1 MNLQAITVAAAL
13 ALLPVLVAEAQAAAA
28 IDVTIWDKGAEA
40 EMLTGM
46 GYGANKVDHNKLN
59 MGLKLSRDRVP
70 AGDVTFKVTNDSK
83 ETIHEMLVLP
93 IAAPGQS
100 PPYVEGE
107 SRIDEEAAGH
117 LGEVAELDPG
127 KAGAL
132 TLDLKPGTYMLV
144 CNIPGHYMAG
154 MWQILTVTP

>member
-13 ALLPVLVAEAQAAAA
+13 ALLPVFAAGAQAAT
-28 IDVTIWDKGAEA
+28 IDVTLWDKGADA
-40 EMLTGM
+40 EMQTGM
-46 GYGANKVDHNKLN
+46 GYSANKVDHNKLN

-70 AGDVTFKVTNDSK
+70 AGEVTFKVTNDSK